1 MRNTIEGVNEVST
14 MKGKNNKVKEDDHK
28 IPIEEVAVL
37 VDDNN
42 NNKDAWERTT
52 TYKDDDDAITTTL
65 ICPPIFCHS
74 YNRWEEWIEEM
85 REKES
90 GVRAYGGGRGNDRQT
105 QDRSNLSYKK
115 KGNFIRTNR
124 KKKKKILFR
133 RFAHYLFGPI
143 NKYLY

>member
-28 IPIEEVAVL
+28 IHIEEVAVL

-74 YNRWEEWIEEM
+74 YNRWEECIEEM

-90 GVRAYGGGRGNDRQT
+90 GGESIRWRPRQ
-105 QDRSNLSYKK
+105 RSTDA
-115 KGNFIRTNR
+115 G
-124 KKKKKILFR
+124 
-133 RFAHYLFGPI
+133 
-143 NKYLY
+143 